1 MELRH
6 LRYFVAVAEEL
17 HFGRAAERL
26 MIAQPPLSYQI
37 KQLEVELGTR
47 LFERTQRRVE
57 LTEAG
62 RVFLGGARE
71 VLARA
76 DLAVHAAQRAGSGQF
91 GRLVV
96 GFTNLAL
103 IELLPATLPEF
114 RRRFV
119 DVEVVLQLMRNGEQV
134 TALREHRIDVGC
146 LCPPV
151 PDEGL
156 QLETVLRCPLVA
168 VLPQRHPLARDRR
181 VSLARLSGED
191 FVFFRRQPQIGC
203 AAQLL
208 AICLRAGFEPR
219 VVQEAEEV
227 EAIMSMVGAGLGVS
241 VLPAAVRKL
250 RRAGVVLRPVEET
263 VGTVELAVA
272 CREGEQS
279 ASVQNFLELVRAA
292 GASLARQQAR

>member
-37 KQLEVELGTR
+37 KQLEAELGTR

-62 RVFLGGARE
+62 RVFLEGARE
-71 VLARA
+71 VLNRA
-76 DLAVHAAQRAGSGQF
+76 DVAVHAAQRAGNGQF
-91 GRLVV
+91 GKLTV

-103 IELLPATLPEF
+103 IELLPETLPQF
-114 RRRFV
+114 RRLFP
-119 DVEVVLQLMRNGEQV
+119 DVEVVLQLMSNGEQA
-134 TALREHRIDVGC
+134 TALREHQIEVGC

-151 PDEGL
+151 PDDGL
-156 QLETVLRCPLVA
+156 RVETVLRGPVVA
-168 VLPQRHPLARDRR
+168 VLPPGHPLSRLRR
-181 VSLARLSGED
+181 VPLASLGGEH
-191 FVFFRRQPQIGC
+191 FVFFRRQPRIGC

-208 AICLRAGFEPR
+208 AICLRAGFEPK
-219 VVQEAEEV
+219 VVQEADEV
-227 EAIMSMVGAGLGVS
+227 EAIMSMVSAGLGVS

-263 VGTVELAVA
+263 AGTVELAVA

-279 ASVQNFLELVRAA
+279 TTVRNFLELVRAA
-292 GASLARQQAR
+292 GASHSKQQT